1 MMAKIEADR
10 LRIQILVNPERWRV
24 IKDPY
29 RMGM

>member
-10 LRIQILVNPERWRV
+10 LRIQIFVSPKRWRL